1 MLDCE
6 LSKAY
11 QIYLWQMHLYL
22 GGGGGGGG
30 GERERERVVADKF
43 HAAAFQKIK
52 KKTTYH
58 LLEY

>member
-1 MLDCE
+1 MSLADAPIFGRE
-6 LSKAY
+6 
-11 QIYLWQMHLYL
+11 
-22 GGGGGGGG
+22 GGGGGGV
-30 GERERERVVADKF
+30 ERERERVVADKF